1 MFLGLDA
8 IVHLSSLSE
17 HLLILLDQKASLHP
31 NPEFTTDLTVWSA
44 VEAGEVQPPFL
55 ILCM

>member
-17 HLLILLDQKASLHP
+17 DLLILLDQKACLHP
-31 NPEFTTDLTVWSA
+31 NPVFTADLTVWSA
-44 VEAGEVQPPFL
+44 LEAGEVQPPF
-55 ILCM
+55 